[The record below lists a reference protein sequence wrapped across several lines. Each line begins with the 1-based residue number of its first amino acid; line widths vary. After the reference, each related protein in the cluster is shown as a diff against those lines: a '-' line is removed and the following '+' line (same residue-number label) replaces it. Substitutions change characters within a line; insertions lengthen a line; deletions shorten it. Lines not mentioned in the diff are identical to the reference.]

1 MPFLSIPSGQV
12 FYKDTPAADPSSSKA
27 TLLLHHGLGSTHNY
41 YQSIVPALTSQPNNL
56 RCISYD
62 CISCGLSSLAT
73 DGQSIETVAKDA
85 IDVLD
90 ALKVEKAVFVGH
102 SFAGI
107 VAAHLGATKPDRV
120 LASVMLGPVLPN
132 GDVAKLFEARVKTVE
147 ESTISHNPR
156 HLNPD

>member
-41 YQSIVPALTSQPNNL
+41 YQSIVPALTSQLNNF

-62 CISCGLSSLAT
+62 CISCGLSGLAT
-73 DGQSIETVAKDA
+73 EDQSIETVAKDA

-102 SFAGI
+102 SFAGV

-120 LASVMLGPVLPN
+120 LASVMLGPVLPS
-132 GDVAKLFEARVKTVE
+132 GDVAKVFEARVKTVE
-147 ESTISHNPR
+147 ESTISHILK
-156 HLNPD
+156 HLNPN